1 MTRNP
6 QPTPGTPTSR
16 WRSIRSV
23 MTLPL
28 LSHWS
33 VVLALALFIYVFG
46 VVISLAVAVT
56 YADWTQGKSPSCS
69 VVNFGTSSPRPSA
82 TP

>member
-6 QPTPGTPTSR
+6 QPTLPPRTSR

-28 LSHWS
+28 LSRWY
-33 VVLALALFIYVFG
+33 VVLALALFVYVFG
-46 VVISLAVAVT
+46 LVISLAVAVT
-56 YADWTQGKSPSCS
+56 YADWTQGRSPSCS
-69 VVNFGTSSPRPSA
+69 VVNFGTSSPHPSA

>member
-1 MTRNP
+1 MTGNP
-6 QPTPGTPTSR
+6 PPIPEQRTSR
-16 WRSIRSV
+16 WRSIRTV

-46 VVISLAVAVT
+46 VVISLAVAAT

-69 VVNFGTSSPRPSA
+69 VVNFGTPSPHSSV

>member
-6 QPTPGTPTSR
+6 QQTPEPLTSK
-16 WRSIRSV
+16 WRSIRTV
-23 MTLPL
+23 MTPRL
-28 LSHWS
+28 LSRWY
-33 VVLALALFIYVFG
+33 VVLALALFVYVFG
-46 VVISLAVAVT
+46 LVISLAVAVT

-69 VVNFGTSSPRPSA
+69 VVNFGTPSQRPTV

>member
-6 QPTPGTPTSR
+6 QPTPEQHTSK
-16 WRSIRSV
+16 WRSIRTV

-28 LSHWS
+28 LSRWY
-33 VVLALALFIYVFG
+33 VVLALALFVYVFG
-46 VVISLAVAVT
+46 LVISLAVAVT

-69 VVNFGTSSPRPSA
+69 VVNFGTPSQRPTV

>member
-6 QPTPGTPTSR
+6 QPTQPPHISR
-16 WRSIRSV
+16 WRSILSG

-28 LSHWS
+28 LSRWY
-33 VVLALALFIYVFG
+33 VVLALALFVYVFG
-46 VVISLAVAVT
+46 LVISLAVAVT
-56 YADWTQGKSPSCS
+56 YADWTQGRSPSCS
-69 VVNFGTSSPRPSA
+69 VVNFGTSSPHPSA

>member
-1 MTRNP
+1 MTGNP
-6 QPTPGTPTSR
+6 PPIPEPRISR
-16 WRSIRSV
+16 WRSIRTV

-28 LSHWS
+28 LSHWY
-33 VVLALALFIYVFG
+33 VVLALALFVYVFG
-46 VVISLAVAVT
+46 LVISLAVAVT

-69 VVNFGTSSPRPSA
+69 VVNFGTPSPHSSV

>member
-6 QPTPGTPTSR
+6 PLTPEPHTSR
-16 WRSIRSV
+16 WASIRSV

-28 LSHWS
+28 LSRWP
-33 VVLALALFIYVFG
+33 VVLALALFVYVFG
-46 VVISLAVAVT
+46 LVISLAVAVT
-56 YADWTQGKSPSCS
+56 WSEWTVAKSPSCS
-69 VVNFGTSSPRPSA
+69 VVNFGTPSPHPSV

>member
-1 MTRNP
+1 MTGNLPPTQP
-6 QPTPGTPTSR
+6 QRTSR

-28 LSHWS
+28 RSHWS
-33 VVLALALFIYVFG
+33 VVLALALCVYVFG
-46 VVISLAVAVT
+46 LVISLAVAVT
-56 YADWTQGKSPSCS
+56 YADWTQGRSPSCS
-69 VVNFGTSSPRPSA
+69 VVNFGTTSPHPSV